1 MPCWVCFGSKFDG
14 NLRTL
19 ADKLLYFIRKYT
31 QQSRLSA
38 VL

>member
-14 NLRTL
+14 NLSTL